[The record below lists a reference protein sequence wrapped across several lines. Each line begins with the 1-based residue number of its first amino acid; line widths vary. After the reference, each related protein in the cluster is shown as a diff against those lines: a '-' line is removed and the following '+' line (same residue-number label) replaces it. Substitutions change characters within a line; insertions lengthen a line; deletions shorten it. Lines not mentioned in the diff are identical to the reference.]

1 MLRNYMHVAIRNL
14 FKNRV
19 FSFINITGL
28 GIGLACVILIF
39 SYVRL
44 ELSYDKFHPDHENIY
59 RITSI
64 ENNEHTAY
72 NYLPLAPLLK
82 QNMSGLKQAVRV
94 FPHSGLVS
102 ANKKDKYR
110 EPDFCFAD
118 SAFFEVFNFNVIDG
132 SLKDALHKPMSVVI
146 TQSKALQY
154 FGTTH
159 ASGKELFFE
168 DDYGV
173 DSYNVAAVI
182 EDMPE
187 NSHFK
192 IPFIASMES
201 LKTTWSFAFRP
212 EKGWFWPP
220 IYLYTQMMDGNPLEN
235 INEQLN
241 KIASEHLPIYSK
253 DKTFEA
259 QRLADIHLT
268 SRLLNEWEANSSY
281 TYIRIFSTIALF
293 ILLLACINYMNLATS
308 KSLQRAGEVGIRK
321 AMGSYRSQLISMFF
335 GESLLTVGIA
345 IFLGLALAQ
354 TSMVLF
360 FNDLLKKT
368 LSVDFFIQGINLV
381 YLVIGWIVVS
391 ALAGIYPAA
400 YISSFNTIKALKGK
414 GENIGSALGL
424 RKGLVTFQF
433 FISALL
439 LVGTF
444 VVIRQTDFLQN
455 KDLGF
460 DRDHIITIPLE
471 DDKDRTNYQIL
482 KDKMLNQSFV
492 KDVSVSAALPYGE
505 GFFDWEI
512 VPEGYQDQKEL
523 LVKTISTDE
532 DFLKT
537 YGIRLLAG
545 RDFSKD
551 IISDKEQGFIINQA
565 LAKQLDWN
573 DPVGKDFQLTFYT
586 NGAHVRKGKVIGL
599 VEDFHFQ
606 SLHNKIG
613 PLVIFINTHEYYS
626 DFLSVRLEGGNISDQ
641 IETLRSDWKAF
652 SPDRPFEFSFLDES
666 LGKLYESELTTSKLL
681 SIFTGLSIIIS
692 CLGLFG
698 LASFTVQQRTKEI
711 GVRKVLGASAL
722 SIVQLL
728 SREFVVLV
736 IVANVFAWP
745 LAWYGVNQW
754 LSQFAYHVEIEPLIF
769 VLTILL
775 ILTITIFA
783 VGFQSVRAALLNPV
797 DSLRNE

>member
-1 MLRNYMHVAIRNL
+1 MLRNYFHVAIRNL

-19 FSFINITGL
+19 FSLINITGL

-44 ELSYDKFHPDHENIY
+44 ELSYDKFHGDHENIY

-64 ENNEHTAY
+64 ENNEHSAY

-82 QNMSGLKQAVRV
+82 QNMSGLRQAVRV

-118 SAFFEVFNFNVIDG
+118 SAFFDVFNFNPIDG
-132 SLKDALHKPMSVVI
+132 SLEDALYKPMSVVI
-146 TQSKALQY
+146 TKSKALQY
-154 FGTTH
+154 FGTTQ

-168 DDYGV
+168 DDYGT

-187 NSHFK
+187 NSHFN

-220 IYLYTQMMDGNPLEN
+220 IYLYTQMTDGNSVEN
-235 INEQLN
+235 INTQLD
-241 KIASEHLPIYSK
+241 KIASEHLPVYSK
-253 DKTFEA
+253 DKTFKA
-259 QRLADIHLT
+259 QKLTDIHLT
-268 SRLLNEWEANSSY
+268 SNLLNEWQANSSY

-308 KSLQRAGEVGIRK
+308 KSLQRTGEVGIRK
-321 AMGSYRSQLISMFF
+321 AMGSYRSQLVSMFF
-335 GESLLTVGIA
+335 GESLLTVGVA

-354 TSMVLF
+354 ASMVLF
-360 FNDLLKKT
+360 FNHLLNKT

-381 YLVIGWIVVS
+381 YLVMGWIVVS
-391 ALAGIYPAA
+391 AFAGIYPAV

-414 GENIGSALGL
+414 AESIGSALGL

-444 VVIRQTDFLQN
+444 VVIQQTDFLQN

-460 DRDHIITIPLE
+460 ERDHIITIPLE
-471 DDKDRTNYQIL
+471 DDKDRTNYQVL

-492 KDVSVSAALPYGE
+492 KNISVSAALPYGE

-512 VPEGYQDQKEL
+512 VPEGYQGQQDL

-532 DFLKT
+532 DFL
-537 YGIRLLAG
+537 
-545 RDFSKD
+545 
-551 IISDKEQGFIINQA
+551 
-565 LAKQLDWN
+565 
-573 DPVGKDFQLTFYT
+573 
-586 NGAHVRKGKVIGL
+586 
-599 VEDFHFQ
+599 
-606 SLHNKIG
+606 
-613 PLVIFINTHEYYS
+613 
-626 DFLSVRLEGGNISDQ
+626 
-641 IETLRSDWKAF
+641 
-652 SPDRPFEFSFLDES
+652 
-666 LGKLYESELTTSKLL
+666 
-681 SIFTGLSIIIS
+681 
-692 CLGLFG
+692 
-698 LASFTVQQRTKEI
+698 
-711 GVRKVLGASAL
+711 
-722 SIVQLL
+722 
-728 SREFVVLV
+728 
-736 IVANVFAWP
+736 
-745 LAWYGVNQW
+745 
-754 LSQFAYHVEIEPLIF
+754 
-769 VLTILL
+769 
-775 ILTITIFA
+775 
-783 VGFQSVRAALLNPV
+783 
-797 DSLRNE
+797 